1 MNLLPGRLVPG
12 GVQTDLGVVALPNG
26 AHVEANATAV
36 RSDGSVV
43 LGVRPEHLHDAA
55 MVSVRSTG
63 AQEVVAVV
71 DVLESLAR
79 TTTPTRRP
87 RRRDRG
93 GGCRRSRRSAAATG
107 PRPCSTPTRSPY
119 STRRPASICRGE
131 RRLNP
136 DLLSQHLQREL
147 GAVPQRASVTFLGAE
162 PIDVLRFAD
171 VDAGCLTYVTAGAS
185 RHPMADPADQPR
197 SGPGPARRGGHAADT
212 AREAGLRNLHKALA
226 MIAAAPMVEG
236 LVLGPDALVDLGAPL
251 WTAHR
256 SPRCCWR
263 RTSWHRSNYL
273 PRRGDPLPARYRS
286 PRTRRHGFASKVP
299 RRCAR
304 RGRGRNR
311 PADPAR
317 GGDLR

>member
-1 MNLLPGRLVPG
+1 
-12 GVQTDLGVVALPNG
+12 
-26 AHVEANATAV
+26 
-36 RSDGSVV
+36 
-43 LGVRPEHLHDAA
+43 

-71 DVLESLAR
+71 DVPESLGSDNYA
-79 TTTPTRRP
+79 PTCRP

-93 GGCRRSRRSAAATG
+93 AAVAAVAD
-107 PRPCSTPTRSPY
+107 PP
-119 STRRPASICRGE
+119 RRPGHARV
-131 RRLNP
+131 RRRQGRRIRREDRRQSVAVSGGWNP

-185 RHPMADPADQPR
+185 RAPDGRPGRPQPR

-251 WTAHR
+251 WDGAPFTAV
-256 SPRCCWR
+256 
-263 RTSWHRSNYL
+263 L
-273 PRRGDPLPARYRS
+273 LAQDELAPLELSAPAEAIPLLRAV
-286 PRTRRHGFASKVP
+286 PVTANGRHGFASKVP

-304 RGRGRNR
+304 RGPR
-311 PADPAR
+311 PESTRPTRRVAAT
-317 GGDLR
+317 LR